1 VDRIIKGTK
10 YGNEALKHTQEEQSP
25 HRTLIKTKVSS
36 SFVSNSFII
45 KRLISKSI
53 NNGELH
59 F

>member
-1 VDRIIKGTK
+1 VDRIIKGMK

-45 KRLISKSI
+45 KRLIS
-53 NNGELH
+53 NELRI
-59 F
+59 